1 MAEIFREEPQVMIVD
16 DMSGTRATLRD
27 MLAEMGFKDIVEA
40 ASGKEAL
47 DKLKKHRAQ
56 LIICDN
62 LMDGMCGLD
71 LLYQLRNHAYLVD
84 IPFIVVSSCGDIP
97 MIDAALDL
105 GADDYIVKPIS
116 FKLFRRKISDVLHRR
131 AAHVG

>member
-1 MAEIFREEPQVMIVD
+1 MVENFREEPQVMIVD